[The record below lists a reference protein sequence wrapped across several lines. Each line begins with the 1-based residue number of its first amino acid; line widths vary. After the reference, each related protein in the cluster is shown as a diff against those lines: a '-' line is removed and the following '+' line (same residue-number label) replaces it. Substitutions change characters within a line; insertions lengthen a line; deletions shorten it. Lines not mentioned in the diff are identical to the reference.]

1 MSQPATHRMIEID
14 SLRGIAAVLVVLFHY
29 TTRYQ
34 ELYGHP
40 TPPLF
45 SLPWGHYGVN
55 LFFMISGFVIFMTL
69 DKTRQPL
76 DFVVSRFSRLY
87 PAYWVA
93 VALTFLV
100 VHWLGLPGKTVGM
113 ESAVWN
119 LAMFHNLFNVPH
131 VDGVYWTLEVELL
144 FYAWALL
151 AFRLGLLNRIHVL
164 LAILFVLRLGYFGFE
179 KLWHIDLP
187 WIAFRLLILKFI
199 PWFGAGIMIYRL
211 ASRRGQPRA
220 DIAMLVAAIV
230 LLGVVESPFLA
241 LLATV
246 LSFVLYGAATGRL
259 RMLAHPV
266 LVWLGAI
273 SYTLYLLHENIGWAL
288 MLRLQ
293 QAGLSTDLTILI
305 TIVVALSLASLLSR
319 LVEKPAM
326 HFLRER
332 YKRYRQIRSPIAVS
346 REA

>member
-1 MSQPATHRMIEID
+1 MSQPTTRRMTEID

-34 ELYGHP
+34 ELYGH
-40 TPPLF
+40 TTVPLF

-69 DKTRQPL
+69 DKTRQSL

-93 VALTFLV
+93 VPLTFIITS
-100 VHWLGLPGKTVGM
+100 WLGLPGKTVGL
-113 ESAVWN
+113 ESAAWN
-119 LAMFHNLFNVPH
+119 LSMFHNLFKVPH

-151 AFRLGLLNRIHVL
+151 AFRLGWLGRIHMLLGVL
-164 LAILFVLRLGYFGFE
+164 FALRLGYFGFE
-179 KLWHIDLP
+179 KLFQIDLP
-187 WIAFRLLILKFI
+187 WLAFRLLILKFI

-211 ASRRGQPRA
+211 TSRRGPPKP
-220 DIAMLVAAIV
+220 DIAMLLTAIV
-230 LLGVVESPFLA
+230 LLGVVESPMLA
-241 LLATV
+241 LLACALSGV
-246 LSFVLYGAATGRL
+246 LFAVATGRL
-259 RMLAHPV
+259 PLLTHPW

-273 SYTLYLLHENIGWAL
+273 SYTLYLLHENIGWAV
-288 MLRLQ
+288 MLHLQ
-293 QAGLSTDLTILI
+293 QAGLNANLTILI
-305 TIVVALSLASLLSR
+305 ALIIALTLAHLLSR

-332 YKRYRQIRSPIAVS
+332 YKRYQQTRAPVAVS